1 LSFEPRTPIRLA
13 QRHSL
18 GTPFLA
24 HSKFHHY
31 PPRRLILGAAL
42 RENPMQAEGVKRK
55 LQQRLADFGRE
66 ALTRVT

>member
-1 LSFEPRTPIRLA
+1 MNRGPPFASRKDILSEHR
-13 QRHSL
+13 
-18 GTPFLA
+18 FLA